1 MKYISCSIYT
11 LFYIYKLGI
20 LLIKTLHSISSK
32 NIQYL
37 YLHLYLYPVSLH
49 KEVMNNF
56 KKTAKNFHYE
66 FNIRHISNVFQGLL
80 VSNPD
85 QFHDPEKFFHLW
97 VHESERVYGDRLVSP
112 EDLVKYNTIVQA
124 QAKKV
129 FPSYNLARF
138 FAAENADPMVFCH
151 FPENIQDKVYDMI
164 ASIDK
169 MSHILEDALR
179 EYVYT

>member
-1 MKYISCSIYT
+1 
-11 LFYIYKLGI
+11 
-20 LLIKTLHSISSK
+20 
-32 NIQYL
+32 
-37 YLHLYLYPVSLH
+37 
-49 KEVMNNF
+49 MNNF

-179 EYVYT
+179 EYVLNVRMCECFNV